1 MNFPEHKCGLYLTH
15 NAYKDIYQSIEAAV
29 AEFDSNGHTDWWLPG
44 EREKALATGD
54 IWELQWY
61 PNTPVGFHFRLAASL
76 EAVLRG

>member
-15 NAYKDIYQSIEAAV
+15 NAYRDYHLSIEEAV
-29 AEFDSNGHTDWWLPG
+29 AQFDSDYRRNSWLPG

-54 IWELQWY
+54 IWELQWS
-61 PNTPVGFHFRLAASL
+61 PNTPVGFQLRLAASL